1 MSSEEKSTTSTNDT
15 EKDKIRK
22 EFESEL
28 SKMNAVLI
36 ERRTERKGEDFSVRY
51 DLTNLEKLNTKTD
64 EEKNDLIDLTKN
76 ILLSSHFSYI
86 FYAFSKILGYLKSLF
101 LYNLFYFIGIKIV
114 YKLMNSKDRE
124 KFQSNAPLWKKLIA
138 FNLPEL
144 LLIFYY
150 HKRKLT
156 KINTA
161 LYSLFTFLS
170 EKISYAFNSDNSKNY
185 LCQIDQNNFNIYLIK
200 KDQNKINEESI
211 VYINNPEILE
221 EESFYKSVISYPNA
235 NFEYF
240 NFNNLT
246 QEETEMYEEIFTF
259 INEVEK
265 KLKEECQL
273 YNTIGTVLS
282 NLSYNNLSNYNV
294 KYGLSF
300 KILSF
305 IILEL
310 VLTRITKRKRR
321 KTLLDEKMKIFNEK
335 YMKKGYFLAVNEY
348 VILLFKIKD
357 EYKNY
362 EKSYNDLSKKCKTFL
377 ECYFE
382 IAERII

>member
-1 MSSEEKSTTSTNDT
+1 M
-15 EKDKIRK
+15 
-22 EFESEL
+22 
-28 SKMNAVLI
+28 
-36 ERRTERKGEDFSVRY
+36 
-51 DLTNLEKLNTKTD
+51 
-64 EEKNDLIDLTKN
+64 
-76 ILLSSHFSYI
+76 
-86 FYAFSKILGYLKSLF
+86 
-101 LYNLFYFIGIKIV
+101 
-114 YKLMNSKDRE
+114 
-124 KFQSNAPLWKKLIA
+124 
-138 FNLPEL
+138 
-144 LLIFYY
+144 
-150 HKRKLT
+150 
-156 KINTA
+156 
-161 LYSLFTFLS
+161 
-170 EKISYAFNSDNSKNY
+170 
-185 LCQIDQNNFNIYLIK
+185 
-200 KDQNKINEESI
+200 
-211 VYINNPEILE
+211 E

>member
-1 MSSEEKSTTSTNDT
+1 MSSEEKSTTSTSTIDK
-15 EKDKIRK
+15 EKEK
-22 EFESEL
+22 FESEL

-36 ERRTERKGEDFSVRY
+36 ERRAERKGDDLSVRY
-51 DLTNLEKLNTKTD
+51 DLTNLEKLNIKTE
-64 EEKNDLIDLTKN
+64 EEKNDIINLTKN

-101 LYNLFYFIGIKIV
+101 FYNIFYFIGIKII
-114 YKLMNSKDRE
+114 YKLMNSKERE
-124 KFQSNAPLWKKLIA
+124 KFQSSAPLWKKLIA

-161 LYSLFTFLS
+161 LYSLFTFLN

-185 LCQIDQNNFNIYLIK
+185 LCQVDQNNFNIYLIK
-200 KDQNKINEESI
+200 KGQNKMNEENI
-211 VYINNPEILE
+211 IYINNPEILE
-221 EESFYKSVISYPNA
+221 EDTFYNSVISYPNA

-246 QEETEMYEEIFTF
+246 QDETGMYEEIFTF

-273 YNTIGTVLS
+273 YNTIGTILS
-282 NLSYNNLSNYNV
+282 NLSYNNLCNYNV
-294 KYGLSF
+294 RYGLYF

-321 KTLLDEKMKIFNEK
+321 KYLLEEKMKNFNEK
-335 YMKKGYFLAVNEY
+335 NMKKGYFLAVNEY

-362 EKSYNDLSKKCKTFL
+362 EQSYNTLSKKCKTFL

-382 IAERII
+382 VAERII

>member
-1 MSSEEKSTTSTNDT
+1 
-15 EKDKIRK
+15 
-22 EFESEL
+22 
-28 SKMNAVLI
+28 
-36 ERRTERKGEDFSVRY
+36 
-51 DLTNLEKLNTKTD
+51 
-64 EEKNDLIDLTKN
+64 
-76 ILLSSHFSYI
+76 
-86 FYAFSKILGYLKSLF
+86 
-101 LYNLFYFIGIKIV
+101 
-114 YKLMNSKDRE
+114 
-124 KFQSNAPLWKKLIA
+124 
-138 FNLPEL
+138 
-144 LLIFYY
+144 
-150 HKRKLT
+150 
-156 KINTA
+156 
-161 LYSLFTFLS
+161 
-170 EKISYAFNSDNSKNY
+170 
-185 LCQIDQNNFNIYLIK
+185 LIK
-200 KDQNKINEESI
+200 KGQNKINEESI